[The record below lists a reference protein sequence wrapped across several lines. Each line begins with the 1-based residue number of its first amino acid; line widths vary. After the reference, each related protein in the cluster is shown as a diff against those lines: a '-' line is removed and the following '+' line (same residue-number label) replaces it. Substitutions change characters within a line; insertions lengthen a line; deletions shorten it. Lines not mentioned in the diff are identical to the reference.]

1 MMNVQPMG
9 PATMFSFLKSSSVG
23 KNLLILC
30 FTHFIVDF
38 FTGIW
43 PIYKTICGIDIAKAG
58 LVAGMSGF
66 IGESLQIVFGYFSDK
81 GLRKYILLFGLLIS
95 SSILWVTYAEG
106 LIAYFLI
113 LLFLNIGSGSFHPA
127 AVGYAGSLTV
137 SHKAKSILLFAAAG
151 LSGLA
156 CSQLVFTKLISAR
169 KTYSLFLLLPAL
181 AIGIWVLCHSFPQE
195 NTSKTFSLR
204 QLLSHFKEN
213 KKTLVLLYFAQL
225 FSYALSLS
233 IVFLLPDILAIKT
246 THSWLKMGGGHFCFI
261 LGAALSLP
269 FIGHLCDK
277 LGQKIMILYALSSS
291 LLLFYL
297 LTFTPYLGAVEGTLL
312 LFFLGASL
320 VSVNSMIVS
329 WGHKVAP
336 GSPSSISALLMGLA
350 WCFSYLG
357 PIISGALY
365 KNFSSRPE
373 IYTLSTLGILLF
385 ISLGCIG
392 FIPSKKLVSESA

>member
-1 MMNVQPMG
+1 
-9 PATMFSFLKSSSVG
+9 MFSFLKSSSIG

-30 FTHFIVDF
+30 FTHFIVDS

-43 PIYKTICGIDIAKAG
+43 PIYKTMCGIDIEKAG
-58 LVAGMSGF
+58 FIAGISGF

-95 SSILWVTYAEG
+95 SSIVWITYAEG

-113 LLFLNIGSGSFHPA
+113 LLCLNIGSGSFHPA
-127 AVGYAGSLTV
+127 AVGYAGSLTT

-151 LSGLA
+151 LCGLA
-156 CSQLVFTKLISAR
+156 CSQIVFTQVISASEA
-169 KTYSLFLLLPAL
+169 YSLFLLLPAL
-181 AIGIWVLCHSFPQE
+181 AASIWVLCHSFPQE
-195 NTSKTFSLR
+195 TKAKIFSLK
-204 QLLSHFKEN
+204 QLISHFKEN
-213 KKTLVLLYFAQL
+213 KKILALLYLAQL
-225 FSYALSLS
+225 SSYGLALS

-246 THSWLKMGGGHFCFI
+246 THVWLKMGGGHFCFI

-269 FIGHLCDK
+269 FIGHFCDK
-277 LGQKIMILYALSSS
+277 LGQRIMILYALSSG

-297 LTFTPYLGAVEGTLL
+297 LTFMPYLGGIQGTLL
-312 LFFLGASL
+312 LFLLGASL

-350 WCFSYLG
+350 WCFSHFG
-357 PIISGALY
+357 PLVTGILY
-365 KNFSSRPE
+365 KNFSSHPE
-373 IYTLSTLGILLF
+373 MYTLSILGILL
-385 ISLGCIG
+385 ILSLGCIW
-392 FIPSKKLVSESA
+392 FIPSQKLVSEPAT

>member
-1 MMNVQPMG
+1 
-9 PATMFSFLKSSSVG
+9 MFSFLKSSSIG

-30 FTHFIVDF
+30 FTHFIVDS

-43 PIYKTICGIDIAKAG
+43 PIYKTICGIDIEKAG
-58 LVAGMSGF
+58 LIAGISGF
-66 IGESLQIVFGYFSDK
+66 IGEGLQIVFGYFSDK

-95 SSILWVTYAEG
+95 SSIVWITYAEG
-106 LIAYFLI
+106 LFAYFLI

-151 LSGLA
+151 LCGLA
-156 CSQLVFTKLISAR
+156 CSQIVFTKVISAS
-169 KTYSLFLLLPAL
+169 KTHSLFLLIPAF
-181 AIGIWVLCHSFPQE
+181 AIAAWVLSHSFPQE
-195 NTSKTFSLR
+195 TKTKVFSLK

-213 KKTLVLLYFAQL
+213 KKTLSLLYLAQL
-225 FSYALSLS
+225 FSYALALS

-277 LGQKIMILYALSSS
+277 LGQRIMILYALSSS

-297 LTFTPYLGAVEGTLL
+297 LTFTPYLGGTEGTLL
-312 LFFLGASL
+312 LFLLGASL

-350 WCFSYLG
+350 WCFSHMG
-357 PIISGALY
+357 PLISGALY
-365 KNFSSRPE
+365 KKFSSHPE
-373 IYTLSTLGILLF
+373 IYTLSILGSLLIL
-385 ISLGCIG
+385 SLGCIWL
-392 FIPSKKLVSESA
+392 IPSKELVSESAT